1 MYLNKQNLAS
11 LSEEEIERL
20 CTIASIERVKNI
32 LIDYYG
38 DESTRK
44 KHYGKGSKEWNNKDR
59 KNPPSSFVKS
69 FFVYLFT
76 KEENVPERYY
86 QQFEEKLLKTIVGK
100 ENYQNPSIEMI
111 HSAIDEDTKYSRRE
125 NKAILY
131 KAFGFELEKEEP
143 LPDEDATEGEAKE
156 EEKPKFVLPKIS
168 KKDDVET
175 RINQAVSKQ
184 AKEDKK
190 NYDDLK
196 KKYDTSENKLKKSQ
210 EDLSIL
216 KESCSQ
222 LKKERDGFEK
232 KNIENEEKLSSILK
246 KLNTLSKRKMA
257 DIDKNTLLVE
267 QSNALEILQL
277 AIDELKKSHY
287 DLSMDLLV
295 KAYVILGLLEKGE

>member
-38 DESTRK
+38 DEATRK

-76 KEENVPERYY
+76 KEENVSERYY

-100 ENYQNPSIEMI
+100 EKYQNATVEMI
-111 HSAIDEDTKYSRRE
+111 HSAIDEDKKYSQRE

-131 KAFGFELEKEEP
+131 KAFGFELEEEEP
-143 LPDEDATEGEAKE
+143 LEEEETSKE
-156 EEKPKFVLPKIS
+156 EESQETKTKFALPKIS
-168 KKDDVET
+168 KRDDVET

-196 KKYDTSENKLKKSQ
+196 KKYDASENKLKKSQ
-210 EDLSIL
+210 DDLSVL
-216 KESCSQ
+216 KNSYSQ
-222 LKKERDGFEK
+222 LKKERDGLEK
-232 KNIENEEKLSSILK
+232 KNSENEEKLSSILK

-267 QSNALEILQL
+267 QSNALEILQM
-277 AIDELKKSHY
+277 ANDELKRSHY
-287 DLSMDLLV
+287 DLAMDQLV
-295 KAYVILGLLEKGE
+295 KAYVIIGLLEKGE